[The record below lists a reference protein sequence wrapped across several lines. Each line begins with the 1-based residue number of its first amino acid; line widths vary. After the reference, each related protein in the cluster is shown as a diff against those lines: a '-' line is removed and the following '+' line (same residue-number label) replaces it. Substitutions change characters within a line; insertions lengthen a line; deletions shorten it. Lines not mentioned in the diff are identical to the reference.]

1 MRRSCRLP
9 VLSALALACVA
20 TLAGCI
26 VGPDYRGPQAAATL
40 AGCIVGPDY
49 RGPQAAAPLA
59 GGGAGFHRAPADGV
73 SNAPGVADWWA
84 ALHDDQLN
92 ALIDEAVRN
101 SPDIQIAQARLR
113 QARSA
118 LKLNQAN
125 GGPKGSASA
134 LALRTRSP
142 DISGLLDAAGVNP
155 AASNG
160 APADT
165 TSHGRGPLT
174 LYDIGFDATW
184 EVDLFGGTRRA
195 VEAASAEAEASEANL
210 DDAHVSLAAEVAQV
224 YVGLRDM
231 QLRYALM
238 RQSAQLQQKMLELS
252 QQRRARGAAS
262 DADIDQLR
270 SQLEGTQ
277 ATLIPIDAQIEQA
290 MDALAVLCG
299 AEPGTL
305 DARLK
310 AGDQPPPLPQLPQ
323 TVAIGN
329 PADVL
334 RQRPDIRAAER
345 GLASSSA
352 QIGAKTAS
360 FFPKL
365 TLIGDIG
372 FAATDPGHLLRK
384 DSGTWAIAP
393 YLSWDFLDFGRKD
406 ATIRQARGAYDE
418 AQAQYRKV
426 VLGALQDAETSLSRY
441 GHQRDNV
448 LSLKKVQAL
457 TEHTVGYDE
466 QRYQVGA
473 ASLIDRYASQ
483 RNALTA
489 RQNTIAG
496 EAELV
501 KDFIALQ
508 KSLGLGWQGG
518 LPPEKISAQEPS
530 QPTWRLR

>member
-9 VLSALALACVA
+9 VLSALALACV
-20 TLAGCI
+20 
-26 VGPDYRGPQAAATL
+26 ATL

-73 SNAPGVADWWA
+73 SNAPGVADWWG

-125 GGPKGSASA
+125 GEPKGSASA

-210 DDAHVSLAAEVAQV
+210 DDAHVSLAAEVAQD
-224 YVGLRDM
+224 YVGLRDL

-345 GLASSSA
+345 RLASSSA

-372 FAATDPGHLLRK
+372 FAATDPDHLLRK

-518 LPPEKISAQEPS
+518 LPAEKISAQEPS

>member
-1 MRRSCRLP
+1 MRQPGRLLL
-9 VLSALALACVA
+9 LSTLALACAA
-20 TLAGCI
+20 TLDGCI
-26 VGPDYRGPQAAATL
+26 VGPDYRGP
-40 AGCIVGPDY
+40 
-49 RGPQAAAPLA
+49 RAAAPLA
-59 GGGAGFHRAPADGV
+59 AGGAGFHRAPADGV
-73 SNAPGVADWWA
+73 SSGPGLAEWWT

-92 ALIDEAVRN
+92 KLIDDAVRN
-101 SPDIQIAQARLR
+101 SPDIQIARARLR

-125 GGPKGSASA
+125 VGPNGSASA

-142 DISGLLDAAGVNP
+142 DISGLLGAAGVSP
-155 AASNG
+155 AGSDA
-160 APADT
+160 APADN

-210 DDAHVSLAAEVAQV
+210 DDAHVSLAAEVAQT

-262 DADIDQLR
+262 DADIEQLR
-270 SQLEGTQ
+270 AQLEGTQ

-290 MDALAVLCG
+290 MDTLAVLCG

-345 GLASSSA
+345 SLASSSA

-372 FAATDPGHLLRK
+372 FAASDPGHLLRK
-384 DSGTWAIAP
+384 DSGTWLIAP

-406 ATIRQARGAYDE
+406 ATIRQARGVFDE
-418 AQAQYRKV
+418 AQAQYRKA
-426 VLGALQDAETSLSRY
+426 VLAALQDAETSLSRY
-441 GHQRDNV
+441 GHQRGNV
-448 LSLKKVQAL
+448 ASLRKTQAL
-457 TEHTVGYDE
+457 TEHTVSFDE
-466 QRYQVGA
+466 QRYQAGA
-473 ASLIDRYASQ
+473 SSLIERYASQ

-489 RQNTIAG
+489 QENTIAG
-496 EAELV
+496 EAELI
-501 KDFIALQ
+501 KDFVALQ
-508 KSLGLGWQGG
+508 KSLGLGWQNG
-518 LPPEKISAQEPS
+518 LPPEKVSEQGPP
-530 QPTWRLR
+530 QPAWRMR